1 MSIEDSRKEI
11 NEIDAKLVKLLEER
25 MRAAEE
31 IAEYKKEQGLPVED
45 ARREREH
52 LDEITEESSPDLA
65 GYNRI
70 LFRSIFEMS
79 KDHQYGIAGGNSKI
93 VEEVRSALANTPED
107 FPDAPNVA
115 CQGTLGA
122 FAQEACDKLFKRP
135 KIMYTKNFR
144 GVFAAIESGLC
155 EFGVLPV
162 ENSTAGSV
170 NQVYD
175 LMMEYN
181 FHIARRAKLKI
192 DHSLLANPGTKISDI
207 KEIVSH
213 PQALS
218 QCEEYLKRFPMAKIT
233 GCENTAA
240 AAKMV
245 SESGRHDVAAIC
257 SAGCGK
263 LYGLEN
269 LDSGIQDSD
278 NNYTRFIC
286 ITKDLR
292 IYPGADK
299 TSLMMTLE
307 HKPGS
312 LYNVLSRF
320 NALGINLEKLESRPM
335 PSKDF
340 EFMFYF
346 DIAES
351 VYSDEF
357 IRMLY
362 QLDEMS
368 PDLEYLGSYREI

>member
-1 MSIEDSRKEI
+1 MTIDESRKEI
-11 NEIDAKLVKLLEER
+11 NVIDGKLVELLEKR
-25 MRAAEE
+25 MRAAED
-31 IAEYKKEQGLPVED
+31 IAEYKKEHGLPIED

-52 LDEITEESSPDLA
+52 LDEISEKSSPDLA

-79 KDHQYGIAGGNSKI
+79 KDHQYGIAGGESEL
-93 VEEVRSALANTPED
+93 VREVRDALADTPED

-144 GVFAAIESGLC
+144 GVFSAIENGLC

-192 DHSLLANPGTKISDI
+192 NHCLLALPGTRTTDI
-207 KEIVSH
+207 REIVSH

-218 QCEEYLKRFPMAKIT
+218 QCEEYLKRFAMAKIT
-233 GCENTAA
+233 GCENTAE
-240 AAKMV
+240 AAKTV
-245 SESGRHDVAAIC
+245 ASSGRNDVAAIC
-257 SAGCGK
+257 SAECGK
-263 LYGLEN
+263 LYGLEC
-269 LDSGIQDSD
+269 LESGIQDSD

-320 NALGINLEKLESRPM
+320 NALGINLEKLESRPL
-335 PSKDF
+335 PSRDF

-357 IRMLY
+357 IRMLK
-362 QLDEMS
+362 QLNEMS
-368 PDLEYLGSYREI
+368 PNLEYLGSYREI